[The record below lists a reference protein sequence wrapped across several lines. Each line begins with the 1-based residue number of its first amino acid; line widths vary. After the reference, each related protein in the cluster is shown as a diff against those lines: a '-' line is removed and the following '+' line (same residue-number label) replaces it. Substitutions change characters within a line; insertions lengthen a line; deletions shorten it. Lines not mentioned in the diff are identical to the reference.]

1 MLHLNPTGST
11 QVHAVHFSVAP
22 SDRRQFPAAIS
33 ADEKF
38 AGSAAV
44 TRQERIRGFSTTRTR
59 HLFVNSSIE
68 TEGGRKK
75 RRVSVPSQHLKKMET
90 CLTSYIPN
98 FETLFLSRCLKK
110 VFKGW
115 NEVEAEVHDCCE
127 LYNNERIFKKFRFEN
142 CKSLK
147 FFILRS
153 ERYSVEGVTRDFK
166 KEHDTIMKG
175 ISSFSTLHLPGYGCP
190 ADVALGW
197 KSMPLPMPLYRAVS
211 TMVLKC
217 LVYTSPGRFHLIF
230 LCLRFDFY
238 CYRRCTKNPENRLP
252 RDPRCCA
259 DAGSTRFDLCR
270 RTNKSRYEM
279 KLFSIIKIIITF
291 VQSKNYS

>member
-147 FFILRS
+147 FFIVRS

-166 KEHDTIMKG
+166 KGARYNNKRNIFLFDSSLAWLWLSCRCCFRLEVDAVADTVVSCRFNDG
-175 ISSFSTLHLPGYGCP
+175 IEVPRVYEPRAFPL
-190 ADVALGW
+190 DF
-197 KSMPLPMPLYRAVS
+197 PLPPL
-211 TMVLKC
+211 
-217 LVYTSPGRFHLIF
+217 
-230 LCLRFDFY
+230 
-238 CYRRCTKNPENRLP
+238 
-252 RDPRCCA
+252 
-259 DAGSTRFDLCR
+259 
-270 RTNKSRYEM
+270 
-279 KLFSIIKIIITF
+279 
-291 VQSKNYS
+291 

>member
-1 MLHLNPTGST
+1 MNSRIL
-11 QVHAVHFSVAP
+11 
-22 SDRRQFPAAIS
+22 D
-33 ADEKF
+33 DE
-38 AGSAAV
+38 
-44 TRQERIRGFSTTRTR
+44 
-59 HLFVNSSIE
+59 NSSPVRKFIDRNGRRKE
-68 TEGGRKK
+68 EEEGQCSFATLEKDGNLFNKLHSEFRNFVSLSLFKK
-75 RRVSVPSQHLKKMET
+75 GIQR
-90 CLTSYIPN
+90 
-98 FETLFLSRCLKK
+98 
-110 VFKGW
+110 

-147 FFILRS
+147 FFIVRS

-166 KEHDTIMKG
+166 KEHDTIIKG

-279 KLFSIIKIIITF
+279 KLSSIIKIIITF

>member
-110 VFKGW
+110 VFKGTKS
-115 NEVEAEVHDCCE
+115 
-127 LYNNERIFKKFRFEN
+127 RQKFTIVAN
-142 CKSLK
+142 YTITSVSLK
-147 FFILRS
+147 N
-153 ERYSVEGVTRDFK
+153 
-166 KEHDTIMKG
+166 
-175 ISSFSTLHLPGYGCP
+175 
-190 ADVALGW
+190 
-197 KSMPLPMPLYRAVS
+197 
-211 TMVLKC
+211 
-217 LVYTSPGRFHLIF
+217 
-230 LCLRFDFY
+230 FD
-238 CYRRCTKNPENRLP
+238 
-252 RDPRCCA
+252 
-259 DAGSTRFDLCR
+259 S
-270 RTNKSRYEM
+270 
-279 KLFSIIKIIITF
+279 KI
-291 VQSKNYS
+291 VKV